1 MVNIMSMLVNIGCGD
16 VYVEGWKNYDYMPH
30 SSHVSQADLLGRL
43 PLSDAQADV
52 VYSSHFI
59 EHIPCELVSG
69 FISEC
74 FRITKSGGVLRLV
87 LPDWEELCDTYLSLR
102 RSGGEQHEK
111 ADFLMLEM
119 LDQCVRRVS
128 GGELAAYYA
137 RLNSEPS
144 EQREMIEF
152 VRQRTGYDLHAPV
165 RTLPGNRWSRL
176 IKNPKKIINKLEQ
189 FYIKGIVS
197 LLPSTFRQQNVS
209 LTGVGEK
216 HAWMYDFHTI
226 ECLLLQAGFKDVR
239 RMSATTSAIS
249 DFPFE
254 PLDVNA
260 NGLPRKGAES
270 MYLEAIKP

>member
-30 SSHVSQADLLGRL
+30 SFHVSQADLLGRL

-59 EHIPCELVSG
+59 EHIPRELVSG

-74 FRITKSGGVLRLV
+74 FRITKSGSVLRLV

-102 RSGGEQHEK
+102 RSGGEQHER

-128 GGELAAYYA
+128 GGELAAYYE
-137 RLNSEPS
+137 RLTSEPG
-144 EQREMIEF
+144 EHREMIEF
-152 VRQRTGYDLHAPV
+152 VRQRTGHDLHAPT
-165 RTLPGNRWSRL
+165 RTLPGSRWSRL
-176 IKNPKKIINKLEQ
+176 IKNPKKILNKLEQ

-226 ECLLLQAGFKDVR
+226 ECLLLLAGFKDVR
-239 RMSATTSAIS
+239 RMSATTSAIP

-260 NGLPRKGAES
+260 DGLPRKGAES